1 MSYTKP
7 KQLLTINSQKTIKS
21 QKKGYDT
28 YIMYLTPHKD
38 NASRANACPNASK
51 GCIAACLFNS
61 GNARFNQV
69 QAGRY
74 NKSNYLIEDPKV
86 FLEQLDQE
94 IGKLSKRYLK
104 KSNKL
109 CIRLNGT
116 SDWAWENKEERIDI
130 IDGKEVKIPSFVV
143 RDGKNIFEL
152 YPEIQFYDYTKTAA
166 RIGNTPANYHLTFS
180 RSESNQEEVI
190 QVLNGGGNVAAVFTE
205 LPETYL
211 GYPVV
216 DGDQDDLRFLDGS
229 NVVVGLTH
237 KKASTKGGGK
247 RNDLAISSGF
257 VIETD
262 KLEQAKEV
270 A

>member
-1 MSYTKP
+1 M
-7 KQLLTINSQKTIKS
+7 NSAKTIKS
-21 QKKGYDT
+21 QKKNYDT

-38 NASRANACPNASK
+38 NASKANACPNASA

-61 GNARFNQV
+61 GNARFNKV

-74 NKSNYLIEDPKV
+74 NKSNYLIEAKDE
-86 FLEQLDQE
+86 FLAQLDEE
-94 IGKLSKRYLK
+94 IGKLVKKYSKL
-104 KSNKL
+104 SNKL

-116 SDWAWENKEERIDI
+116 SDWNWENKVERVEI
-130 IDGKEVKIPSFVV
+130 INGKLVTIPSFVV

-152 YPEIQFYDYTKTAA
+152 YPEVQFYDYTKSAN

-180 RSESNQEEVI
+180 RSESNDQLVGEV
-190 QVLNGGGNVAAVFTE
+190 LSKGGNVAAVFTE

-216 DGDQDDLRFLDGS
+216 DGDVDDLRFLDGE
-229 NVVVGLTH
+229 NVVVGLSH
-237 KKASTKGGGK
+237 KRAATKGGGK
-247 RNDLAISSGF
+247 RNDIAISSGF
-257 VIETD
+257 VIETEN
-262 KLEQAKEV
+262 LREGQEA

>member
-1 MSYTKP
+1 MSFTKP
-7 KQLLTINSQKTIKS
+7 KQLLTMNSAKTIKS
-21 QKKGYDT
+21 QKRGYDT

-38 NASRANACPNASK
+38 NASKANACPNASK

-61 GNARFNQV
+61 GNARFNKV
-69 QAGRY
+69 QEGRY
-74 NKSNYLIEDPKV
+74 NKSNYLIEDPKA

-94 IGKLSKRYLK
+94 VSKLVK
-104 KSNKL
+104 KYAKKEQKL

-116 SDWAWENKEERIDI
+116 SDWEFENKEERIDI
-130 IDGKEVKIPSFVV
+130 INGKEVVIPSFVV

-152 YPEIQFYDYTKTAA
+152 YPDVQFYDYTKSSE
-166 RIGNTPANYHLTFS
+166 RIGNTPKNYHLTFS
-180 RSESNQEEVI
+180 RSESNQTEVVK
-190 QVLNGGGNVAAVFTE
+190 VLEKGGNVAVVFTE

-216 DGDQDDLRFLDGS
+216 NGDQDDLRFLDGS
-229 NVVVGLTH
+229 NVIVGLTH

-247 RNDLAISSGF
+247 RNDLAIKSGF

-262 KLEQAKEV
+262 KLPQDQV
-270 A
+270 AA